1 MFIKRGQIVF
11 VTAGKEKGRFMI
23 VLEADDRSVLLCDG
37 KDRPCDRPKRKN
49 IKYVS
54 VTDTVVSEAD
64 LAANSRIKSVL
75 RSFTA

>member
-23 VLEADDRSVLLCDG
+23 VLEADDRSVLLCNG
-37 KDRPCDRPKRKN
+37 KDRPCYRPKRKYTN
-49 IKYVS
+49 HVPE
-54 VTDTVVSEAD
+54 TDTVVAEVD
-64 LAANSRIKSVL
+64 LAACTRLKSVL